1 MQEIRYMS
9 KLHGIEREL
18 RAIEEEELVKRIQI
32 EDRVILNFNKK
43 LFKSLK
49 KIVRKITKAS

>member
-1 MQEIRYMS
+1 MREIRYMS
-9 KLHGIEREL
+9 KLHGIEKEL